1 VLAVVELMPRMD
13 ESIVGLGFVES
24 VPFLLALL
32 SRPLLLLMLVLFSAD
47 DDDDDDDDRKIDE
60 VADDNNDDD
69 DFEMEGMAMRNRC
82 RGRRLIS
89 RTNNIVSNDMTAN

>member
-32 SRPLLLLMLVLFSAD
+32 SRPLLLLMLVLFSA
-47 DDDDDDDDRKIDE
+47 DDDDDDRKIDE